1 MKKLKVLG
9 VLSLLLL
16 LGSVMQVTAQQ
27 AQGDLT
33 FTDEDYEKFV
43 DINTEIIP
51 VQQKVQGEMM
61 KVIEEEGLEV
71 ARFQELARAQQSGDI
86 KEASEDPEEIAKFNK
101 AGQKVMKM
109 QQEVQT
115 EVQGLILEN
124 DFTVQKFQQM
134 SMAYNQDQEVK
145 AKIDTLMDK
154 KMKKE

>member
-9 VLSLLLL
+9 VLSLILL
-16 LGSVMQVTAQQ
+16 LGSVMQVAAQQ
-27 AQGDLT
+27 AQGNMN

-71 ARFQELARAQQSGDI
+71 ARFQQLARAQQSGNI

-101 AGQKVMKM
+101 AGQKVMEM

-115 EVQGLILEN
+115 KVQGLILEN

-145 AKIDTLMDK
+145 AKIDTLMSK